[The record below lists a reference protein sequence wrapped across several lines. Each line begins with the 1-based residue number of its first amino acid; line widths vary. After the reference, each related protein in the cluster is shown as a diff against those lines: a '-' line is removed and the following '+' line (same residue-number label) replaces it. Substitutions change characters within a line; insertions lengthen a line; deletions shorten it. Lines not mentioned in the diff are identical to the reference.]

1 LEHWLTEIKAHDGT
15 RPSTLRRYRE
25 VVDNHLVP
33 VLGNIRLDKLTPAD
47 VEHLLSTRR
56 KAVAPATLLKIH
68 AVLRVALADAERRD
82 LIPRNVAR
90 AVKGPRL
97 ATAER
102 RALTVEEARRLLAVA
117 AGDPYEAIFVLGLV
131 MGLRR
136 GEALGLRWDDIDIE
150 ARTLRIQEALQRVH
164 GALTL
169 VETKTR
175 ASRRPL
181 PITALAAR
189 ALTCRKAQQPSD
201 QLAAADAWIQ
211 TGLVFTTATGTPID
225 PRNVNRRFDGHA
237 DAPTCRGYDSMTCG
251 TPARRSCWQT
261 GSTRGPSWRS
271 WATRRSDRRWTAT
284 VTRSRSGS
292 ALQPT

>member
-117 AGDPYEAIFVLGLV
+117 AGYPYEAIFVLGLV
-131 MGLRR
+131 MGLRER
-136 GEALGLRWDDIDIE
+136 PLGCAGTTSTSRHGPCGSRERCSAYAVHSRW
-150 ARTLRIQEALQRVH
+150 
-164 GALTL
+164 
-169 VETKTR
+169 
-175 ASRRPL
+175 SRRRPV
-181 PITALAAR
+181 R
-189 ALTCRKAQQPSD
+189 Q
-201 QLAAADAWIQ
+201 
-211 TGLVFTTATGTPID
+211 GG
-225 PRNVNRRFDGHA
+225 RF
-237 DAPTCRGYDSMTCG
+237 
-251 TPARRSCWQT
+251 RSPHWPQ
-261 GSTRGPSWRS
+261 GR
-271 WATRRSDRRWTAT
+271 
-284 VTRSRSGS
+284 
-292 ALQPT
+292 